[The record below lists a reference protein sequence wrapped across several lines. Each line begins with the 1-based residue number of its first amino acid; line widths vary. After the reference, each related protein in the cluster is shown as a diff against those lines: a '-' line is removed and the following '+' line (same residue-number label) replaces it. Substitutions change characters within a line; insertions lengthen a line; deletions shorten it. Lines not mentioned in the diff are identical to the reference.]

1 MCTWRELRV
10 AGSRVTTACSPRRDG
25 PLEALDGIGTLM
37 IRAAGVLIGLGIGL
51 AVSSPALAQ
60 HAAGAGPA
68 LQTLVEPVRDTTARL
83 STVPDSIRQRVG
95 YQHWKGGA
103 IGGGL
108 GALGGLVLALA
119 AHGRCYDCTSDT
131 APVGKVTLI
140 GAGLGAV
147 FGFLVGAASPRY
159 RWVRA
164 DAE

>member
-1 MCTWRELRV
+1 MT
-10 AGSRVTTACSPRRDG
+10 
-25 PLEALDGIGTLM
+25 
-37 IRAAGVLIGLGIGL
+37 RAAGLLVGLGIGL

-60 HAAGAGPA
+60 HQAGP
-68 LQTLVEPVRDTTARL
+68 RL
-83 STVPDSIRQRVG
+83 AIQISVTPAPAATRMMTVPDSIRQRVG

-119 AHGRCYDCTSDT
+119 AHGQCDDCTSDT

-140 GAGLGAV
+140 GAGLGGV

-159 RWVRA
+159 RWVREG
-164 DAE
+164 AE

>member
-1 MCTWRELRV
+1 MCTRQVLR
-10 AGSRVTTACSPRRDG
+10 
-25 PLEALDGIGTLM
+25 M

-51 AVSSPALAQ
+51 AVSSPVLAQ

-68 LQTLVEPVRDTTARL
+68 LQTLVEPLRNTTSRL
-83 STVPDSIRQRVG
+83 PTVPDSIRQRVG

-119 AHGRCYDCTSDT
+119 AHGRCDDCTSDT
-131 APVGKVTLI
+131 APVGKVSLI
-140 GAGLGAV
+140 GAGLGGV